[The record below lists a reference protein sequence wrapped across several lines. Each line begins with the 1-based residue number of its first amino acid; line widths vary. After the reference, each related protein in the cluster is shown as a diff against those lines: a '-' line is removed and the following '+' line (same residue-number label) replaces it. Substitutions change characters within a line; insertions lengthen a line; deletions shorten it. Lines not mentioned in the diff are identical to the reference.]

1 MYFSGP
7 ALHTRQSG
15 FLSHPKDVFW
25 NLKRQQNVMH
35 VAPTNLW
42 PANHFAFKS
51 SVPSKCKCSFIR
63 TRPVMAYWISHGGG
77 GGRGGGGRGGAGY
90 SIIGLYDCRP
100 SLYLSFFDKKWCC
113 CWSLLYSA
121 ILRYRAD
128 SLRSYV
134 ILNEWLA
141 FHSAFKVSKCDRW
154 EIPEGESSC
163 PCINYFLLFTFLH
176 EATSVACDKAC

>member
-7 ALHTRQSG
+7 ALHTRESG

-25 NLKRQQNVMH
+25 NLKRQQNVTH
-35 VAPTNLW
+35 VAPYQDSNLW

-51 SVPSKCKCSFIR
+51 SAPSKCKCSFIR

-77 GGRGGGGRGGAGY
+77 RGRGGAGVQY
-90 SIIGLYDCRP
+90 YWALR
-100 SLYLSFFDKKWCC
+100 LSPFFVSFVLWQKVLV
-113 CWSLLYSA
+113 LLMALIYSA
-121 ILRYRAD
+121 VFRLRAD

-141 FHSAFKVSKCDRW
+141 FHSAFKVSKCDCL
-154 EIPEGESSC
+154 EVPEGDSSC
-163 PCINYFLLFTFLH
+163 RCINYFLLFAFPH